1 MFWHSTNVI
10 LYIHIHNIYICDVS
24 ICEQHLHI
32 QHAGCNVDQNVAE
45 HVWQHPTLACPC
57 RPCKIASNQS
67 WSGTA
72 DSFGPENSWSNQR
85 RVSTELLAVRATHVK
100 LFYQVFTPKAFV
112 MACNVLHNA
121 PASWWYD
128 CYDCQKTL
136 IVSEMVHRFEQAAS
150 SIKQEADSAAIS
162 WGRNCQHCLRFW
174 QSLSLSWGE
183 LIGKIGS

>member
-1 MFWHSTNVI
+1 MWCEHMWATSTHSTCWV
-10 LYIHIHNIYICDVS
+10 
-24 ICEQHLHI
+24 Q
-32 QHAGCNVDQNVAE
+32 
-45 HVWQHPTLACPC
+45 C
-57 RPCKIASNQS
+57 RPKRCWTCLATPDTRLPLPPLQDRKQPIVVWNCWQLWTRKLMIKPTQGVYRTASRSCNSCQVVLS
-67 WSGTA
+67 
-72 DSFGPENSWSNQR
+72 SF
-85 RVSTELLAVRATHVK
+85 H
-100 LFYQVFTPKAFV
+100 PKAFV

-174 QSLSLSWGE
+174 QSLSLSWGGADRKNRF
-183 LIGKIGS
+183 LNILKLAVNIRKPRI